1 MAEPVA
7 PSAAPV
13 PRRGPLGELADR
25 LNAKAIG
32 QAASAAR
39 PEGAAPAP
47 GLPEP
52 GTLDYFRRTW
62 SRLDA
67 GRRLAQALAEV
78 PENAGPINSQQLVHR
93 SLVLMNGLSPTYLE
107 HFLAH
112 ADALLW
118 LDEHARGGPAP
129 AAATASGG
137 PRRSRG
143 KAA

>member
-1 MAEPVA
+1 VAEPA
-7 PSAAPV
+7 AASAAPA

-25 LNAKAIG
+25 LNAKAVG
-32 QAASAAR
+32 HADPAA
-39 PEGAAPAP
+39 PPPGGVPAP

-52 GTLDYFRRTW
+52 GTLEYFRRTW

-78 PENAGPINSQQLVHR
+78 PENAGPINSKQLVHR
-93 SLVLMNGLSPTYLE
+93 SLVLMNGLSPAYLQ

-129 AAATASGG
+129 AAPTSAGG
-137 PRRSRG
+137 ARRGRG